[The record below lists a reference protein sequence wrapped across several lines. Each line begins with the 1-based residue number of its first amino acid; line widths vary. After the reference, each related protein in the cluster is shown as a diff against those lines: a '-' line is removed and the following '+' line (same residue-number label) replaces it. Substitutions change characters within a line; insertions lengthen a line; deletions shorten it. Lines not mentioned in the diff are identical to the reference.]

1 MGALQTLQAESVS
14 TRPLH
19 ADDDQSI
26 AGHGGSL
33 GQSRCA
39 PSLSGL
45 QEARKNLGALEL
57 LLLLLLLPA
66 IAIGIAKLHSEAWA
80 GGGCVGNHKPGEALP
95 GTPASLAVQQSN
107 HSGGSH
113 QSCSRRVVGPVESA
127 R

>member
-1 MGALQTLQAESVS
+1 MGALQTLQVESVS

-26 AGHGGSL
+26 AGYGG
-33 GQSRCA
+33 
-39 PSLSGL
+39 
-45 QEARKNLGALEL
+45 KLGAEQMRAQPIRPTGSTEEPWGPGAAAAARHNNWHGKVAQRGVGGRRVCWEPQTWRGLSW
-57 LLLLLLLPA
+57 
-66 IAIGIAKLHSEAWA
+66 HSS
-80 GGGCVGNHKPGEALP
+80 
-95 GTPASLAVQQSN
+95 SLAVQQSN